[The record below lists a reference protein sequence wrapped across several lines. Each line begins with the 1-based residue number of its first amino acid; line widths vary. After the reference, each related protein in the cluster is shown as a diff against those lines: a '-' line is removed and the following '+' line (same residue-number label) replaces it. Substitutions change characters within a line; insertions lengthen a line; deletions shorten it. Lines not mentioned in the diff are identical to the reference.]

1 MFSDYSHVD
10 DDLHMPEYLT
20 GYHSLRE
27 KIHSRI
33 ESKDKFFS
41 LEFFPPRTKGGAVNL
56 LAR

>member
-1 MFSDYSHVD
+1 MSPEDESH
-10 DDLHMPEYLT
+10 LMYEPEYLS
-20 GYHSLRE
+20 GYHSLKE
-27 KIHSRI
+27 KIQSRI